1 MLFLNKSPSQTQS
14 RRIAAESPSSKTAI
28 ANQPA
33 RKSYIVYR
41 KSRARFT
48 CAAIPTFGSM
58 ASKPVQP
65 SPSQSNP
72 VKPMPWIASLRPDL
86 LKFGFRYFEFHRRY
100 PQWRNL
106 CFICVHL
113 WLKESPSQSNPV
125 QPCIGVSTACRHD
138 IPPCQQPQPQQRVP
152 PSHSSFRWQ
161 AELRLRHFVR
171 NCEHRVR
178 NN

>member
-1 MLFLNKSPSQTQS
+1 MLFLNKSPSQTRS
-14 RRIAAESPSSKTAI
+14 RRMAAESPSSKTAI

-41 KSRARFT
+41 KSRACFT

-72 VKPMPWIASLRPDL
+72 VRPMPWIASLRPDL

-100 PQWRNL
+100 PPVAKSVFHL
-106 CFICVHL
+106 CSSVAQR
-113 WLKESPSQSNPV
+113 ESKPV
-125 QPCIGVSTACRHD
+125 QSSPTMHWGVDSLSPRHS
-138 IPPCQQPQPQQRVP
+138 PCQQPQPQRRVP

-161 AELRLRHFVR
+161 AELRLRHFAR